1 MTEVSSQALSRAV
14 HFPFAAST
22 YVDQIWMHAN
32 QNEMNSELIEEVR
45 VCVVVVFG
53 FYFVHVFCV
62 CKIDQPVHDVCM
74 HARC

>member
-1 MTEVSSQALSRAV
+1 
-14 HFPFAAST
+14 
-22 YVDQIWMHAN
+22 MHAN